1 MYNVMV
7 AGAGKIGSL
16 IACLLTESGDY
27 NVHLVDTLFTGA
39 DAVRLLDKMP
49 GINTAVIDVSDRA
62 ALETYILN
70 NTIVAVISSLP
81 YFLNIHLAEAAKA
94 SNIHYFDLTE
104 DTATATAVKLLSMNS
119 TKAFVSQCGLAPGFI
134 SIAANSLMKEFDVC
148 HHAKLR
154 VGALPERTSNG
165 LNYSLTWSTDGLIN
179 EYGNPC
185 YAIEAGKN
193 VTMAPLEGIEK
204 IQIDGCEYEAF
215 NTSGGVGSLGQLY
228 LGKISSLNYKTM
240 RYPGHCEKMRFL
252 MNDLKLNTD
261 RDTLKRI
268 LERAL
273 PKTYQDMV
281 IIYVA
286 VEGIKDGE
294 LLEKS
299 YIKKIYPQ
307 EICGLRWSAIQVCT
321 AAGACAVVDSVLC
334 QPNAYHGLVLQE
346 QFELSNILT
355 NRFGRYYA

>member
-27 NVHLVDTLFTGA
+27 NVHLVDKLFTGVDSA
-39 DAVRLLDKMP
+39 RLLVKMP
-49 GINTAVIDVSDRA
+49 NIQAATLDVTDGKA
-62 ALETYILN
+62 MGAYMVDN
-70 NTIVAVISSLP
+70 NIIAVISCLP
-81 YFLNIHLAEAAKA
+81 YFLNMHLAEAAKA
-94 SNIHYFDLTE
+94 SNVHYFDLTE
-104 DTATATAVKLLSMNS
+104 DTATATAVKLLSANS
-119 TKAFVSQCGLAPGFI
+119 TTVFVPQCGLAPGFI
-134 SIAANSLMKEFDVC
+134 SIVANSLMQEFDAC

-185 YAIEAGKN
+185 YAIEGGKN
-193 VTMAPLEGIEK
+193 ITMAPLEGVEK

-228 LGKISSLNYKTM
+228 LGKIKTLNYKTM
-240 RYPGHCEKMRFL
+240 RYPGHCEKMSFL
-252 MNDLKLNTD
+252 MNDLKLNSD

-286 VEGIKDGE
+286 VEGLKDGE

-307 EICGLRWSAIQVCT
+307 VICGLLWSAIQVST
-321 AAGACAVVDSVLC
+321 ASGVCAVVDNVLC
-334 QPNAYHGLVLQE
+334 QQHLYHGLILQE
-346 QFELSNILT
+346 QFQLSDILT